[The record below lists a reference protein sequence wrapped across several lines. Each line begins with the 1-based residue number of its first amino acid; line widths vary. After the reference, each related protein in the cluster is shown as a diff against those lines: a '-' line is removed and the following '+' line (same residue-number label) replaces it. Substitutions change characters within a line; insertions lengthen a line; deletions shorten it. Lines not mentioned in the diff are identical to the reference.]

1 MWIVLDSVVILPWPF
16 NVSCVLFHSAVMLL
30 SYFEGDVP
38 RCPWRKRQEKRCK
51 MLHDTMWTQLEADAR
66 RFLWISCLFQIGNG
80 KTCAGGADYPTLQT
94 CTSCQKAFTD
104 GGPWKYEKK
113 TSKAYQTFLH
123 AIELIADS
131 CGTWTCICQDD
142 ADESLADESSADMED
157 EIERMTEG
165 TCRKQQKLQPI
176 QSLKR
181 SYILFFVKTET
192 SRGKQTILNPN
203 PVGHTGSAEI
213 WKTSCKM
220 EAQAPQM
227 AQPHG
232 HICNRE
238 AWIVQTETID
248 VAEYFIYFICMY
260 FHHLFG
266 RHWWPDASADHNS
279 AWRFGPRPLWGQ
291 EPKGLAISSMQREKA
306 EKAAYD
312 WFDDDWYTYI

>member
-1 MWIVLDSVVILPWPF
+1 
-16 NVSCVLFHSAVMLL
+16 
-30 SYFEGDVP
+30 
-38 RCPWRKRQEKRCK
+38 
-51 MLHDTMWTQLEADAR
+51 
-66 RFLWISCLFQIGNG
+66 
-80 KTCAGGADYPTLQT
+80 
-94 CTSCQKAFTD
+94 
-104 GGPWKYEKK
+104 
-113 TSKAYQTFLH
+113 
-123 AIELIADS
+123 
-131 CGTWTCICQDD
+131 
-142 ADESLADESSADMED
+142 MED

-176 QSLKR
+176 QSLSRDFRASVLSQSWQNIGKNNENHGHMQHVCIYN
-181 SYILFFVKTET
+181 YIIHIYIYVCILCYVCFSKYFLVSQYFMKLLVHKSCCFFVKTET
-192 SRGKQTILNPN
+192 SRGKQTILNLN
-203 PVGHTGSAEI
+203 PVGHTGRAEI

-238 AWIVQTETID
+238 AWIVETETID

-291 EPKGLAISSMQREKA
+291 EPKGLAISSMQRAKA

-312 WFDDDWYTYI
+312 WFDDDSDDWYTYI